1 MRKILIVDDE
11 HEVSLAGRVFSKRRY
26 TIIPANS
33 TKEALALVVE
43 DDIWALFI
51 TQHRL
56 AADEGLTL
64 ALTAAN
70 AGVMNVAF
78 LADSV
83 PETLDRC
90 PFMINNESLILLSK
104 GYEYFREDGFGRDWR
119 KILADLTTDGPM
131 VLSMGIRSDLID
143 VIDTESAGTFFRN
156 VIIVDNE
163 LEADIARRVLSAW
176 HYEVTPVK
184 TVEDIIDFSDGIWA
198 LLITRHGLTVD
209 EGLSLVLEA
218 SFGGIPRIALL
229 SDSVPET
236 LDRVNLTIQGA
247 LVFISK
253 GDEYVWED
261 GVGRNW
267 EKIFTDLFTI
277 KRPAV
282 ISMAM
287 AEIR

>member
-33 TKEALALVVE
+33 TKEALVSVVE

-51 TQHRL
+51 TRHRL

-90 PFMINNESLILLSK
+90 PFMINNKSLVLLSK

-131 VLSMGIRSDLID
+131 VLSMGIPSDLID
-143 VIDTESAGTFFRN
+143 VIDTESAGTFFRK

-163 LEADIARRVLSAW
+163 LETDIARRALSAW
-176 HYEVTPVK
+176 HYEVIPVK
-184 TVEDIIDFSDGIWA
+184 TVEDVFDFADDIWA

-236 LDRVNLTIQGA
+236 LDRVNLTIQVA

-267 EKIFTDLFTI
+267 KKIFTDLFTA

-287 AEIR
+287 PEIR

>member
-51 TQHRL
+51 TRHRL

-90 PFMINNESLILLSK
+90 PFMINNKSLVLLSK

-277 KRPAV
+277 KRPSV
-282 ISMAM
+282 ISIAM
-287 AEIR
+287 PEIR